1 MISPETRGNGCV
13 LFFTDVTLICSQIE
27 DKEDERESCRLPH
40 VTSTEFFEW
49 SCKMFVQPINRLA
62 DEEDPESSAHVA
74 RQFRFERNLRVRTE
88 AKEEQAKAGT
98 SFS

>member
-1 MISPETRGNGCV
+1 M
-13 LFFTDVTLICSQIE
+13 LFSIDLTLICSQIE
-27 DKEDERESCRLPH
+27 DKEDEKESSRQPH

-62 DEEDPESSAHVA
+62 EEEDPESTAHVA

-98 SFS
+98 TFS